1 MRLAETAGCL
11 ADGLYTLDPEFGQAA
26 EERRP

>member
-11 ADGLYTLDPEFGQAA
+11 ADGLYELDPELGQAA